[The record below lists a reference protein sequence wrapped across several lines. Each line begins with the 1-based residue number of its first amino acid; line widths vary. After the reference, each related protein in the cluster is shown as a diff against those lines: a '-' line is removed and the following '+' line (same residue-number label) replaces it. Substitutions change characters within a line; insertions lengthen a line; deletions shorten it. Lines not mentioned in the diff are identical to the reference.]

1 MERQTIRSF
10 SFSVRTVFAIDQ
22 SYVAMVRVGCFR
34 QFENAVEFVCLLEE
48 GVKTG
53 GVVWY
58 DVGMFGKGGREPG
71 MSKQKW
77 RPELI
82 GSGSRHRT
90 VRLQRCHVNA
100 KERVPRGLSRING
113 AFLLVHWSRA
123 LTGVARSKSVPSQP
137 VCLPTLNLFLSLAHS
152 HQSKTTTSTAST
164 RPQRQRLFSTR
175 TQRLPNQPDHH
186 ASERYPFEGRYQRR
200 RRCQVPPYH
209 HQATGWYCKRS
220 HPSRFCAQETLH
232 ARVPLTA
239 APQRKLDGALAK
251 AKAKACVMVTQGP
264 LTDTHIARLAEG
276 DRRIGSPVQGRGL
289 QALLPSPSQVQD
301 QHGQDRYPVSDQE
314 DHRGF

>member
-1 MERQTIRSF
+1 
-10 SFSVRTVFAIDQ
+10 VRTVFAIDQ

-100 KERVPRGLSRING
+100 KERVPRGCRLHRPYQRFILTGPLVTRTHRCRWLQIG
-113 AFLLVHWSRA
+113 AFTACVFANSQPLPFSPLLIPVRNNQLHRLHLSTTTASLLHTHPKTTKPTRPTCLLRVLPRRVLPALKKTLSSSSQSLSNSRA
-123 LTGVARSKSVPSQP
+123 L
-137 VCLPTLNLFLSLAHS
+137 
-152 HQSKTTTSTAST
+152 
-164 RPQRQRLFSTR
+164 
-175 TQRLPNQPDHH
+175 
-186 ASERYPFEGRYQRR
+186 
-200 RRCQVPPYH
+200 
-209 HQATGWYCKRS
+209 
-220 HPSRFCAQETLH
+220 
-232 ARVPLTA
+232 
-239 APQRKLDGALAK
+239 
-251 AKAKACVMVTQGP
+251 
-264 LTDTHIARLAEG
+264 
-276 DRRIGSPVQGRGL
+276 
-289 QALLPSPSQVQD
+289 
-301 QHGQDRYPVSDQE
+301 
-314 DHRGF
+314 

>member
-152 HQSKTTTSTAST
+152 HQSKITTSTAST
-164 RPQRQRLFSTR
+164 CPQRQRLFSTR
-175 TQRLPNQPDHH
+175 TQRRPTQAKPISINHGSQGRHH
-186 ASERYPFEGRYQRR
+186 PRGRRE
-200 RRCQVPPYH
+200 VPPYH
-209 HQATGWYCKRS
+209 HQAVGRHCKY
-220 HPSRFCAQETLH
+220 SRPFRP
-232 ARVPLTA
+232 ARKRHCTHEFNSLQHLDESSIVLRRRRMRVLWLPTQSPLA
-239 APQRKLDGALAK
+239 
-251 AKAKACVMVTQGP
+251 
-264 LTDTHIARLAEG
+264 DTHIARLAEG
-276 DRRIGSPVQGRGL
+276 HRRAEPPLQGCRL
-289 QALLPSPSQVQD
+289 EALLASSGQVRHH
-301 QHGQDRYPVSDQE
+301 HGEVWHPVS
-314 DHRGF
+314 R